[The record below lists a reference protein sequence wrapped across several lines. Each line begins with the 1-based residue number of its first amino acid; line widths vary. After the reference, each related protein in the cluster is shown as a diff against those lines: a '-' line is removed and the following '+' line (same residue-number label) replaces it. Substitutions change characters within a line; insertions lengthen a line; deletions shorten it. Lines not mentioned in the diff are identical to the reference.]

1 MHLPSNF
8 DFLMNAS
15 KDLVSKIFD
24 ELMINIYYPLEKL
37 LSSMLLLYLEKV
49 FEFDAGLVH

>member
-24 ELMINIYYPLEKL
+24 ELRVNIYYPLEKL
-37 LSSMLLLYLEKV
+37 LSSLLLLYLEKV